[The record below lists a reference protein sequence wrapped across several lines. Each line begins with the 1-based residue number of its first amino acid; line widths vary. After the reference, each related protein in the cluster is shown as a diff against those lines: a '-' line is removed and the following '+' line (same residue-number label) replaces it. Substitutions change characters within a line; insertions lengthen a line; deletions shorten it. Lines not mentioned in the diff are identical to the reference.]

1 MDMSISD
8 KNKKFSK
15 LAALLVLLLFVI
27 WSLSSK
33 DMMVTES
40 HVFEVKKGSSTGSI
54 AKELSDKGLIKS
66 ELFFISFSK
75 FLNANKKLKSGY
87 YEILPDTSV
96 WTFIDKISTGSV
108 LSTKV
113 TLIEGKTIK
122 FYFNQLTNDPSIEA
136 SGSLKDVMTSIGIN
150 EPYDGWFFP
159 ETYSF
164 NYGESLENV
173 LKRAHL
179 ELKKNLMVLWD
190 QRDKGLPLKSP
201 YEAIILAS
209 LIENETALDDEKSL
223 IAGVFIRRLNEGM
236 RLQTDPTVIYAL
248 GDAYSPPLKK
258 SDLRINSLYNTYR
271 NKGLPPGAI
280 SSVGYQSLFAA
291 LHPSSNTDLYF
302 VSKKDGSHAFAPNYE
317 KHKENIKK
325 YLNNN

>member
-1 MDMSISD
+1 MPISD
-8 KNKKFSK
+8 KNKTFSK
-15 LAALLVLLLFVI
+15 LAALLVLLLFAI
-27 WSLSSK
+27 WSLSAK

-40 HVFEVKKGSSTGSI
+40 HIFEVKKGSSMGTI

-66 ELFFISFSK
+66 ELFFTSFSK
-75 FLNANKKLKSGY
+75 FLNANNKLKSGY
-87 YEILPDTSV
+87 YEILPGTSV

-122 FYFNQLTNDPSIEA
+122 FYFNQLTNDPSIKP
-136 SGSLKDVMTSIGIN
+136 SGSLKEVMTSIGIN

-173 LKRAHL
+173 LKRSHL
-179 ELKKNLMVLWD
+179 ELKKNLKVLWD
-190 QRDKGLPLKSP
+190 QRDKDLPLKSP

>member
-1 MDMSISD
+1 MSISD
-8 KNKKFSK
+8 ENKKFSK
-15 LAALLVLLLFVI
+15 LAALFVLLLFAI
-27 WSLSSK
+27 WFLSTK
-33 DMMVTES
+33 DMIATES
-40 HVFEVKKGSSTGSI
+40 HIFEVKKGSSMGSI
-54 AKELSDKGLIKS
+54 AKELSNKGLIKS
-66 ELFFISFSK
+66 ELFFTSFSK

-87 YEILPDTSV
+87 YEILPGTSV

-122 FYFNQLTNDPSIEA
+122 FYFNQLSNDPSIKP
-136 SGSLKDVMTSIGIN
+136 SGSLKEVMTSIGIN

-173 LKRAHL
+173 LKRAHQ
-179 ELKKNLMVLWD
+179 ELMKNLMVLWD

-209 LIENETALDDEKSL
+209 LIEKETALDDEKSL

>member
-1 MDMSISD
+1 MSISD

-15 LAALLVLLLFVI
+15 LAALLVLLLFAI

-33 DMMVTES
+33 DMMATES
-40 HVFEVKKGSSTGSI
+40 HIFEVKKGSSMRSI
-54 AKELSDKGLIKS
+54 AQELSNKGFIKS
-66 ELFFISFSK
+66 ELFFTSFSK

-87 YEILPDTSV
+87 YEILPGTSV

-122 FYFNQLTNDPSIEA
+122 FYFNQLSNDLSIKP
-136 SGSLKDVMTSIGIN
+136 SGSLKEVMTSIGIN

-173 LKRAHL
+173 LKRAHQ
-179 ELKKNLMVLWD
+179 ELMKNLMVLWD

-209 LIENETALDDEKSL
+209 LIENETALDEEKSL

>member
-1 MDMSISD
+1 MSISD
-8 KNKKFSK
+8 KNKNFSK
-15 LAALLVLLLFVI
+15 LAALLVLLLFAI

-33 DMMVTES
+33 DMIVTKS
-40 HVFEVKKGSSTGSI
+40 QIFEVKKGSSIGSV
-54 AKELSDKGLIKS
+54 AKELSDEGLIKS
-66 ELFFISFSK
+66 ELFFTSFSK

-87 YEILPDTSV
+87 YEILPGTSI
-96 WTFIDKISTGSV
+96 WAFIDKISTGSV
-108 LSTKV
+108 LATSV

-122 FYFNQLTNDPSIEA
+122 FYFNQLTNDPSIGS
-136 SGSLKDVMTSIGIN
+136 SGSLKEVMTSIGIN

-159 ETYSF
+159 ETYNF

-179 ELKKNLMVLWD
+179 ELNKKLMVLWD

-258 SDLRINSLYNTYR
+258 SDLRIDSLYNTYR

-280 SSVGYQSLFAA
+280 SSVGYQSLYAA
-291 LHPSSNTDLYF
+291 LHPSGNTDLYF
-302 VSKKDGSHAFAPNYE
+302 VSKKDGSHAFAPTYE
-317 KHKENIKK
+317 KHKANIKK

>member
-1 MDMSISD
+1 MPISD
-8 KNKKFSK
+8 KNKTFSK
-15 LAALLVLLLFVI
+15 LAALLILLLFAI
-27 WSLSSK
+27 WLLSSK

-40 HVFEVKKGSSTGSI
+40 HIFEVKKGSSMGTI
-54 AKELSDKGLIKS
+54 AQELSDKGLIKS
-66 ELFFISFSK
+66 ELFFTSFSK
-75 FLNANKKLKSGY
+75 FLNANNKLKSGY
-87 YEILPDTSV
+87 YEILPGTSV

-108 LSTKV
+108 FSTKV
-113 TLIEGKTIK
+113 TLIEGKTVK
-122 FYFNQLTNDPSIEA
+122 FYFNQLSNDPSIKP
-136 SGSLKDVMTSIGIN
+136 SGSLKEVMTSIGIN

-173 LKRAHL
+173 LKRSHL
-179 ELKKNLMVLWD
+179 ELKKNLKVLWD
-190 QRDKGLPLKSP
+190 QRDKDLPLKSP

>member
-1 MDMSISD
+1 MSISD
-8 KNKKFSK
+8 KNKTFSK
-15 LAALLVLLLFVI
+15 LAALLVLLLFAI
-27 WSLSSK
+27 WSLSAK

-40 HVFEVKKGSSTGSI
+40 HIFEVKKGSSMGTI
-54 AKELSDKGLIKS
+54 AQELSDKGLIKS
-66 ELFFISFSK
+66 ELFFTSFSK
-75 FLNANKKLKSGY
+75 FLNANNKLKSGY
-87 YEILPDTSV
+87 YEILPGTSV

-122 FYFNQLTNDPSIEA
+122 FYFNQLTNDPSIKS
-136 SGSLKDVMTSIGIN
+136 SGSLKEVMTSIGIN

-173 LKRAHL
+173 LKRSHL
-179 ELKKNLMVLWD
+179 ELKKNLKVLWD
-190 QRDKGLPLKSP
+190 QRDKDLPLKSP

>member
-1 MDMSISD
+1 MPISD

-15 LAALLVLLLFVI
+15 LAALLILLLFAI
-27 WSLSSK
+27 WFLSSK

-40 HVFEVKKGSSTGSI
+40 HVFEVKKGSSMGTI

-66 ELFFISFSK
+66 ELFFTSFSK
-75 FLNANKKLKSGY
+75 FLNANNKLKSGY
-87 YEILPDTSV
+87 YEILPGTSV

-122 FYFNQLTNDPSIEA
+122 FYFNQLTNDPSIEP
-136 SGSLKDVMTSIGIN
+136 SGSLKEVMTSIGIN

-291 LHPSSNTDLYF
+291 LHPSINADLYF